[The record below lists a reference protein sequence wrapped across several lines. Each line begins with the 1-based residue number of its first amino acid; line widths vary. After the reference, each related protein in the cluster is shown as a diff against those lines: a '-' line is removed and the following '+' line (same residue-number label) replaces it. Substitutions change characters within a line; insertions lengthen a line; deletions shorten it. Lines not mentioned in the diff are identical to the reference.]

1 MEAIKENRSK
11 AKKKIGMFVA
21 VAGVMGVNDVLII
34 SGLIA
39 FGLIPLMCFAKTR

>member
-21 VAGVMGVNDVLII
+21 VVAVNDVLII